1 MKIAIIGSGSWGTAL
16 GILAAANTPQVTLL
30 TRDPAAAQAINQ
42 SRENPRY
49 LPGVKLPENL
59 QASSDSAAALSEA
72 DLILFVVPTAHFR
85 QTAETMKEF
94 VPKGAILLSCA
105 KGIERGTGHRMSA
118 ILSEV
123 YPDNPI
129 AVLSGPNHA
138 EEIALG
144 LPACAVVGA
153 ESEAIAEQLQ
163 TLLTTSTFRIYTSTD
178 VAGIELGGAI
188 KNVYALA
195 AGIASGLKLGD
206 NALAAL
212 TTRSLAEMTRLGVR
226 LGGRVETFA
235 GLSGV
240 GDLIATCFSE
250 HSRNHRVGRA
260 LGRGETLESAVSALG
275 MVAEGVPNT
284 RSIHEAARKADART
298 PIIDAVHAILYRDKP
313 AAAALT
319 ELLNRDPRP
328 EVEGPSAADPGTT
341 PD

>member
-212 TTRSLAEMTRLGVR
+212 TTRSLAEMTRLGIA
-226 LGGRVETFA
+226 LGGQAKTFA

-240 GDLIATCFSE
+240 GDLIATCFSS
-250 HSRNHRVGRA
+250 HSRNHQVGRA
-260 LGRGETLESAVSALG
+260 LAEGETAATAEARLG

-284 RSIHEAARKADART
+284 LSIYESSRNIGART
-298 PIIDAVHAILYRDKP
+298 PLIDAVHSILYRDQSAPKV
-313 AAAALT
+313 LH
-319 ELLNRDPRP
+319 ELLTRDYRA
-328 EVEGPSAADPGTT
+328 ETE
-341 PD
+341 